1 VKTCLKRQNARL
13 HTWKPGK
20 THMLLL
26 IGGWK
31 VNNLSLRTL
40 IMAGIG
46 GVAWSLEK
54 GLDAVEQLAARGE
67 QAVNRGMELNR
78 ELRNRFAPP
87 GRAQIDDAVRAAIA
101 AVNPASKQEVQDLE
115 ARISRLEKQ
124 LL

>member
-1 VKTCLKRQNARL
+1 
-13 HTWKPGK
+13 
-20 THMLLL
+20 MLLL